1 MQRPPCTSAIK
12 ISSSKPRC
20 SILIEYSRTRRHL
33 VHRMN
38 PRTNKKLDLVVLP
51 CPSLFPHQPSQ
62 PLQEHDGPEQPPKK
76 ARARFTGE
84 MGLGKE
90 RVACFVEAPRP
101 RISEACFPYLNS
113 CFCTLK
119 SSQRIISVSL
129 VSQSY
134 RSPAYVARSA
144 KLHVL
149 NTCVL
154 SRRKTRISM
163 SQRILHRTR
172 CLGPQLLI

>member
-1 MQRPPCTSAIK
+1 MQRTPCTSAIK

-90 RVACFVEAPRP
+90 GK
-101 RISEACFPYLNS
+101 S
-113 CFCTLK
+113 CLFCGGSPSTHLRGVLPIFEFMFLHIEVTAKNHFSFSSFAILPK
-119 SSQRIISVSL
+119 S
-129 VSQSY
+129 
-134 RSPAYVARSA
+134 
-144 KLHVL
+144 
-149 NTCVL
+149 CVC
-154 SRRKTRISM
+154 R
-163 SQRILHRTR
+163 
-172 CLGPQLLI
+172 